1 MKILYSLFLL
11 AGLSFIVGC
20 QNNRGNTMVLLDEKV
35 KEINVSKSNGVGDM
49 NQDIILS
56 FDDKESIKVF
66 EKAIKT
72 AVKQQSNINESKPDY
87 DVMVEYVG
95 GFPTHAIHLWLGD
108 EGEKSILMYMVGGET
123 YLTSSKATDQMREL
137 ILFKTISGTLENV
150 VKSFNKCNRESRYQ
164 IYLGH

>member
-11 AGLSFIVGC
+11 AGLSLIVGC
-20 QNNRGNTMVLLDEKV
+20 QNSDGTTMVLLDEKV

-66 EKAIKT
+66 EKAIRT

-123 YLTSSKATDQMREL
+123 YLTSSKATDQLREL
-137 ILFKTISGTLENV
+137 ILLK
-150 VKSFNKCNRESRYQ
+150 Q
-164 IYLGH
+164 

>member
-11 AGLSFIVGC
+11 AGLSLIVGC
-20 QNNRGNTMVLLDEKV
+20 QNSDGTTMVLLDERV

-66 EKAIKT
+66 EKAIRT

-137 ILFKTISGTLENV
+137 ILLK
-150 VKSFNKCNRESRYQ
+150 Q
-164 IYLGH
+164 

>member
-20 QNNRGNTMVLLDEKV
+20 QNSDGTTMVLLDEKV

-123 YLTSSKATDQMREL
+123 YLTSSKATDQLREL
-137 ILFKTISGTLENV
+137 ILLK
-150 VKSFNKCNRESRYQ
+150 Q
-164 IYLGH
+164 

>member
-1 MKILYSLFLL
+1 MTMKILYSLFLL

-20 QNNRGNTMVLLDEKV
+20 QNSDGNTMVLLDEKV

-66 EKAIKT
+66 EKAIRT
-72 AVKQQSNINESKPDY
+72 AVKHQSNINESKPDY

-95 GFPTHAIHLWLGD
+95 GLPTHAIHLWLGD

-123 YLTSSKATDQMREL
+123 YLTSSKATDQLREL
-137 ILFKTISGTLENV
+137 ILLK
-150 VKSFNKCNRESRYQ
+150 Q
-164 IYLGH
+164 

>member
-11 AGLSFIVGC
+11 AGLSLIVGC
-20 QNNRGNTMVLLDEKV
+20 QNSDGNTMVLLDERV

-66 EKAIKT
+66 EKAIRT
-72 AVKQQSNINESKPDY
+72 AVKQKSNINESKPDY

-137 ILFKTISGTLENV
+137 ILLK
-150 VKSFNKCNRESRYQ
+150 Q
-164 IYLGH
+164 